1 MSNWSPSASDT
12 TPAGIWRP
20 EHVEVPRRR
29 APGDAHLIRVRLRDR
44 PGALAAI
51 TARLATHSVDVLR
64 LEVLGR
70 EEGFAIDDILV
81 AGAGL
86 GAALAEFGPVVT
98 VLADRPGVE
107 LLDPGLAMAAACHS
121 LTAAAN
127 ERETY
132 RQLLSAS
139 LGLVFAEAGFL
150 CIRQGYGV
158 LRPMASTVP
167 GLPALDDEEASLLR
181 SALWSGECLTADGRV
196 PWVAPSYRDL
206 LPGGTVAVVP
216 GGTEPFVVLAL
227 IRDDAAPFV
236 AAELDRLAA
245 LVGVA
250 VGTLGLHGSTVHHH
264 GPSSA
269 TGSISSRRR

>member
-1 MSNWSPSASDT
+1 MSSWSQSDSDT

-20 EHVEVPRRR
+20 ERVEVPRRR
-29 APGDAHLIRVRLRDR
+29 APGDAHLIRVRLPDR

-51 TARLATHSVDVLR
+51 TAGLATHAVDVLR

-70 EEGFAIDDILV
+70 EGGFAIDDMLV

-86 GAALAEFGPVVT
+86 TDAMAEFGPGVT
-98 VLADRPGVE
+98 VLADRPGVD
-107 LLDPGLAMAAACHS
+107 LLDPGLAMASACHS
-121 LTAAAN
+121 LTVAGN

-132 RQLLSAS
+132 RQVLSAS

-167 GLPALDDEEASLLR
+167 GLPALDDQQASLVR
-181 SALWSGECLTADGRV
+181 SALSSGECLTADGRV
-196 PWVAPSYRDL
+196 PWVAESYREL
-206 LPGGTVAVVP
+206 LPRGTVAVVP
-216 GGTEPFVVLAL
+216 GGGEPFLVLAL
-227 IRDDAAPFV
+227 IRDDTAPFV

-245 LVGVA
+245 LVEVA
-250 VGTLGLHGSTVHHH
+250 VGTLALHGAVPYHH
-264 GPSSA
+264 GASTA
-269 TGSISSRRR
+269 TGSTSSPLR

>member
-1 MSNWSPSASDT
+1 MSSWSQSASDT

-20 EHVEVPRRR
+20 ERVEVPRRR

-51 TARLATHSVDVLR
+51 TARLATHAVDVLR

-70 EEGFAIDDILV
+70 EGGFAIDDILV

-86 GAALAEFGPVVT
+86 SAALAEFGSEVT

-107 LLDPGLAMAAACHS
+107 LRDPGLAMAAACYS
-121 LTAAAN
+121 LTTAGN
-127 ERETY
+127 EREIY

-158 LRPMASTVP
+158 LRPMASTVS
-167 GLPALDDEEASLLR
+167 GLPALDDQEASLLR

-216 GGTEPFVVLAL
+216 GGAEPFLVLAL

-236 AAELDRLAA
+236 PAELDRLAA
-245 LVGVA
+245 LGEVA
-250 VGTLGLHGSTVHHH
+250 VGTLARHGIVESQQGT
-264 GPSSA
+264 SNA
-269 TGSISSRRR
+269 TGSSSSPRR